1 MRSTSPSHYEHHSEH
16 SPSMV
21 QLHQENTGAEME
33 LGKVVALL
41 AERID
46 GVEVKM
52 VNITNIVKLL
62 QRYSETKDMQ
72 Y

>member
-1 MRSTSPSHYEHHSEH
+1 
-16 SPSMV
+16 MV
-21 QLHQENTGAEME
+21 QLNQESVGSEME

-62 QRYSETKDMQ
+62 QKYSETKDIQ
-72 Y
+72 YEK